1 MSDQRDESLSTGTGL
16 GEIAHL
22 STLAVAS
29 EREGLIWSGTSED
42 LNSNLLLFANGNGV
56 DVHVN
61 TEVDVLV
68 ICVLG
73 EGTILIDGADSPFA
87 AGDVVILPKGAAR
100 GFRAG
105 NGKMAYLTCHRRRGG
120 LWPTVPAGPRK

>member
-22 STLAVAS
+22 SRLAVVS

-42 LNSNLLLFANGNGV
+42 LNSNLLVFANGNGV

-61 TEVDVLV
+61 NEVDVLV
-68 ICVLG
+68 ICLLG
-73 EGTILIDGADSPFA
+73 EGTISIDGADEPFA

-120 LWPTVPAGPRK
+120 LWPTIPARPRK